1 MGQTTKIENAYKFIK
16 GHTTFTLDQLSEASG
31 WTVKTTEKSL
41 WKVGDVVHRDGK
53 YYKPIDNFGSMVS
66 LEQFKKSFSQT
77 RLKSKNS
84 YQCEKLLEKSKNA
97 ILSAVQHYNNP
108 LTTFKTESFI
118 VLMTIGFTSLF
129 HAIFEKNGWI
139 YIERNTDKI
148 YLFDYSKCF
157 QIFCS
162 NQDII
167 KKYDKVFLD
176 SFGALIVYF
185 KEARDLIEH
194 QLNNVDDYTYGHCQA
209 WLYCY
214 EHLLK
219 TEFGTDSS
227 LQTLLTSAIQFSY
240 DFSKPIISHELDN
253 FHKDFY
259 GSLPTS
265 VQESPFFKL
274 KVRVVPYKNIAHED
288 FRQTAIF
295 ISDPVIAEQ
304 LAKTDK
310 VVMVATPQNILPTD
324 MVAKIKPIIVAKYG
338 DMKFTASHLAKI
350 AKYMKWI
357 KDRKIINHT
366 FMGQEKMGNKSLA
379 TRYKEGAEREIERE
393 MCENPEKF
401 LKSFAA
407 QTVFER
413 WQQSNNKNI
422 KKSS

>member
-16 GHTTFTLDQLSEASG
+16 SHTSFTLSQLSEASG

-41 WKVGDVVHRDGK
+41 WKVGDVVRRNGK
-53 YYKPIDNFGSMVS
+53 YYKPIDNFGSLVS

-77 RLKSKNS
+77 RLKSQNS
-84 YQCEKLLEKSKNA
+84 YLYEKLLEKSKNA

-139 YIERNTDKI
+139 YTEKNADKI

-157 QIFCS
+157 QIFRS
-162 NQDII
+162 DQDVT
-167 KKYDKVFLD
+167 KKYDKRFLEA
-176 SFGALIVYF
+176 FAALILYF

-194 QLNNVDDYTYGHCQA
+194 QLNNIDDYTYGHCQA

-214 EHLLK
+214 EHILK
-219 TEFGTDSS
+219 TEFGLDSS
-227 LQTLLTSAIQFSY
+227 LQTLLTSAIQFSQ
-240 DFSKPIISHELDN
+240 DFSKPIISQELDD

-259 GSLPTS
+259 GKLPAS

-274 KVRVVPYKNIAHED
+274 KVRIVPYKNIADED

-338 DMKFTASHLAKI
+338 NMKFTASHLAKI

-413 WQQSNNKNI
+413 WQQSNNKNV